1 MCLCVLWILRDLP
14 LRWAELGT
22 VYRYEKSGTLSGLFR
37 VRGFTQDD
45 AHVFCLPDQVA
56 DEIEKILDL
65 TEAILS
71 KFGFSDYE
79 VQSLNPKL
87 CTILQANH
95 CTRPEASIQKLARSP
110 KISMVGR

>member
-1 MCLCVLWILRDLP
+1 VCVFLIFRDLP

-79 VQSLNPKL
+79 VRSPNPKPYTL
-87 CTILQANH
+87 Y
-95 CTRPEASIQKLARSP
+95 PKL
-110 KISMVGR
+110 

>member
-1 MCLCVLWILRDLP
+1 LCVLRILRDLP

-45 AHVFCLPDQVA
+45 AHVFCLPNQVA

-79 VQSLNPKL
+79 VQSLNHKP
-87 CTILQANH
+87 
-95 CTRPEASIQKLARSP
+95 
-110 KISMVGR
+110 